1 MKIRCKYC
9 ESWIN
14 DTDEVCKNCGG
25 VNEELKRVA
34 NGVPTTIDELK
45 LFCRA
50 HNLPLAKMRFYIG
63 ENYKLP
69 KAFGIYKDEASGE
82 FVVYKNKADG
92 SRAIRYQGK
101 DEAYAV
107 NEIYLKLK
115 DEIQNQK
122 RHQEA
127 ARRENARQSS
137 SRQYTGYAPTGHRGN
152 TRHRNTGKS
161 RSNRLFSG
169 LLRVVLLSV
178 FAPILLEIIIFASV
192 WFLDEFR
199 PDTGYYHYQ
208 DDYYYYYDNDWYIY
222 DDSSS
227 NWFETTVDDA
237 LKDNYD
243 SYFSSYSYDSSYD
256 AYDFEDSS
264 YYEEPDYSNDDDWS
278 SSSWDDDDW
287 DSDWDS
293 DYDWDS
299 GSDWDSSY
307 SDWDSDW

>member
-1 MKIRCKYC
+1 MKIQCKYC

-50 HNLPLAKMRFYIG
+50 HNLPLSKMRFYIG
-63 ENYKLP
+63 ENYQLP
-69 KAFGIYKDEASGE
+69 KAFGIYKDELSGE

-92 SRAIRYQGK
+92 SRAIRYQGN

-115 DEIQNQK
+115 EEIQNQK

-127 ARRENARQSS
+127 ARQNTT
-137 SRQYTGYAPTGHRGN
+137 RQYTGYSPSAN
-152 TRHRNTGKS
+152 TRHNIHKNTGKS
-161 RSNRLFSG
+161 RKDRFFSR
-169 LLRVVLLSV
+169 LLRMVLFTF
-178 FAPILLEIIIFASV
+178 FAPILIEIIVFGSV

-208 DDYYYYYDNDWYIY
+208 DDYYYYYDDDWYIY
-222 DDSSS
+222 DSGTSD
-227 NWFETTVDDA
+227 WLETTIDST
-237 LKDNYD
+237 LEDNYD
-243 SYFSSYSYDSSYD
+243 SYFTSYGYDSSYD
-256 AYDFEDSS
+256 AYDFQDSS
-264 YYEEPDYSNDDDWS
+264 YYEEPTYSSYDDDDDWS
-278 SSSWDDDDW
+278 SSSWDDDW
-287 DSDWDS
+287 DSG
-293 DYDWDS
+293 YDWDS